1 MTYCLYSGFI
11 DSLKGLSHLD
21 AESVFF
27 APKAYAILRE
37 GEKTLR
43 KTAVIIELY

>member
-1 MTYCLYSGFI
+1 M
-11 DSLKGLSHLD
+11 GLSHLD

-27 APKAYAILRE
+27 ALNVYATLRE

-43 KTAVIIELY
+43 KTAVVY